1 MLAFGGADAT
11 DNAPSTAQL
20 RESYASCVKTSGGNM
35 APMKTC
41 MDDEFAYQDER
52 LNTVYKRLM
61 NMIDTGDQARL

>member
-1 MLAFGGADAT
+1 
-11 DNAPSTAQL
+11 
-20 RESYASCVKTSGGNM
+20 M